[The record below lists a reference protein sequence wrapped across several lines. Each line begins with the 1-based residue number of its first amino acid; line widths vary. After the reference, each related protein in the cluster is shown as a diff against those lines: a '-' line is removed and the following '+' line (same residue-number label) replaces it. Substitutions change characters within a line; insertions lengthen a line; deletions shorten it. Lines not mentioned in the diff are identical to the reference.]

1 MLIPQERIVV
11 LEDDAGLRITLC
23 EALKDEGY
31 AVTGAAAAKE
41 AVHSAEE
48 SGFDLI
54 VADIRM
60 AGMDGLDAV
69 AAVRRCLPKIRTIVM
84 TGYSSEADSIRALR
98 LGIHDYL
105 RKPFELE
112 DFLAA
117 VQRQIDSH
125 RSEFRMQ
132 LVEQSSRALMIW
144 SLESR
149 LGADEQ
155 SLKGIARL
163 TQQVALQRGLSPG
176 QAQESQ
182 ILALAEYLRRQGQ
195 ELDFCL
201 LDESLRL
208 SCRAWL
214 HQLEDI
220 PEEGENLVLRIGRA
234 GLRLMQGA
242 PYDDLELHETFAQVS
257 RNPPVSATPKH
268 WKRRGSLLALA
279 QACER
284 SDPAEASRIYQQIAS
299 EASPSQETLMAY
311 LGLSRLEP
319 SRLRGLAQ
327 PALALARQVGP
338 LAFAQ
343 TSLALALA
351 LGSEEGATL
360 LGPAARI
367 FAQISDSMGVCRVQL
382 ANFVLKKLSSL
393 PDLTLLLQD
402 FERQATPADWQAC
415 TSWLFP
421 FLAEVASQAPAAALA
436 QFIGR
441 LLRHSGISAIQPIL
455 ARPLNQRQ
463 ALLASLQGQG
473 AASFEQLL
481 AAWEKLEPDLA
492 LKRSLGSMLG
502 QPGERLPTTLKIYTL
517 GPIQLYFGEELLAD
531 SAWANRKHLLL
542 LLYLAAFPGRH
553 SEDVIIDRLWPDKDA
568 TSGRNNINTAL
579 SSIRKVLKSHGAET
593 SLVQRDKLGIW
604 LEIGPA
610 LWHDLDEYRQCL
622 QKARETELESA
633 RQELLRNVCRISRG
647 PFLGG
652 QYFDWAEPVRQMQ
665 EHSLVEAL
673 LQLSEICLRQ
683 EQYLEALEHS
693 HRLLEMDPCCQNACL
708 TAMRSYM
715 LLGRAEEAVRMFERI
730 KRSLHEELG
739 IEPVTGLIEMRER
752 ALISQSGIP

>member
-1 MLIPQERIVV
+1 MLKPKERVVV
-11 LEDDAGLRITLC
+11 LEDDAGLRTTLC
-23 EALKDEGY
+23 EALNDEGY

-117 VQRQIDSH
+117 VQRQIESH
-125 RSEFRMQ
+125 RNEFRMQ

-149 LGADEQ
+149 LGPSEQ
-155 SLKGIARL
+155 PLKGIGRL
-163 TQQVALQRGLSPG
+163 THQVALQRGLSPG

-182 ILALAEYLRRQGQ
+182 ILALAEYLRRNGQ

-214 HQLEDI
+214 HQLEEN
-220 PEEGENLVLRIGRA
+220 PEEGENLVLRIARA
-234 GLRLMQGA
+234 GLRMMQGA
-242 PYDDLELHETFAQVS
+242 PHEDMELSETFAQVS
-257 RNPPVSATPKH
+257 RDPLVSATPKP

-284 SDPAEASRIYQQIAS
+284 SDPAEASRIYQQIAG

-319 SRLRGLAQ
+319 NRLRGLVQ

-343 TSLALALA
+343 TSLALALS
-351 LGSEEGATL
+351 LGGQEGAGL

-367 FAQISDSMGVCRVQL
+367 FAQISDTMGVCRVQL
-382 ANFVLKKLSSL
+382 AMAVLKRNSS
-393 PDLTLLLQD
+393 PSELTLLLQD
-402 FERQATPADWQAC
+402 FERQATPGDWQAC

-421 FLAEVASQAPAAALA
+421 FLAEVASQAPAAPLTAFL
-436 QFIGR
+436 GR
-441 LLRHSGISAIQPIL
+441 LLRHNGIGAVQPIL
-455 ARPLNQRQ
+455 ARPLHQRQ
-463 ALLASLQGQG
+463 ALVTGLEGQGTASL
-473 AASFEQLL
+473 EQLL
-481 AAWEKLEPDLA
+481 ASWEKLEPDAA
-492 LKRSLGSMLG
+492 LKRALATLVG
-502 QPGERLPTTLKIYTL
+502 QHAALLPTTLKIYTL

-531 SAWANRKHLLL
+531 AAWANRKHLLL

-579 SSIRKVLKSHGAET
+579 SSIRKVLKNHGAEA
-593 SLVQRDKLGIW
+593 SLLQRDKLGIW
-604 LEIGPA
+604 LETGPA
-610 LWHDLDEYRQCL
+610 LWHDLEEYRQCL
-622 QKARETELESA
+622 QKARQSA
-633 RQELLRNVCRISRG
+633 DDAERQELLRNVCRISRG

-665 EHSLVEAL
+665 EQSLVEAL
-673 LQLSEICLRQ
+673 LQLSELCLRQ

-693 HRLLEMDPCCQNACL
+693 HRLLEVDPCCQNACL
-708 TAMRSYM
+708 TAMRSY
-715 LLGRAEEAVRMFERI
+715 LALGRAEEAVRMFERI
-730 KRSLHEELG
+730 KRSLHEELA
-739 IEPVTGLIEMRER
+739 IEPVTALIEMRER
-752 ALISQSGIP
+752 ARIKS